1 LQTNKTD
8 NMKKILFITA
18 LIAVAISAQS
28 CCVTASCPG
37 VAAIEAPQTN
47 S

>member
-1 LQTNKTD
+1 
-8 NMKKILFITA
+8 MKKILFITA
-18 LIAVAISAQS
+18 LFVAAISAQS

-37 VAAIEAPQTN
+37 VAEIEAPQTN